1 MENIKDRIKKLL
13 ALASSPNEHEAKA
26 ALLKAKKLMAEHKL
40 TDSDFEDRN
49 REIAHQDLMN
59 VKWTTDSGKI
69 WMVKLCQ
76 LICDNYCCVASWKT
90 PQGSRTHILTISGFE
105 DDVQVCSEVT
115 KYAVGF
121 IDGRVKNLKR
131 KYKNS
136 DPKSITNSYAD
147 GFIVGLEMAFEDQSQ
162 DHQEWGLV
170 MVKPEEVKKFEDSL
184 SSRNVKTR
192 ESSFDPLAYA
202 KGQIDGSRFNSRKVI
217 GNA

>member
-121 IDGRVKNLKR
+121 IDGRVKNLIIMSNGENVSPAYIEDKI
-131 KYKNS
+131 NS
-136 DPKSITNSYAD
+136 LDVI
-147 GFIVGLEMAFEDQSQ
+147 Q
-162 DHQEWGLV
+162 
-170 MVKPEEVKKFEDSL
+170 DSL
-184 SSRNVKTR
+184 
-192 ESSFDPLAYA
+192 
-202 KGQIDGSRFNSRKVI
+202 VI
-217 GNA
+217 LETNE